1 MIHNKYILQFVGAI
15 YILFFASL
23 LLPITQFGIVPR
35 TAKGIA
41 GIFLAPFFHGSFRH
55 LISNTVPLIVL
66 LFILNTFYPKKAVS
80 VVVFSALAGGFLV
93 WLLGR
98 SANHIGASGL
108 IYGLAAF
115 LMANGF
121 IEKKMVPLMISVGVI
136 LLYGGMVWGVF
147 PSVNRYI
154 SWEGHLFGAIA
165 GVLAAYLLK
174 GSTNA

>member
-1 MIHNKYILQFVGAI
+1 MIHNKYILQFVAAI
-15 YILFFASL
+15 YVVFFASL

-35 TAKGIA
+35 TTKGIV
-41 GIFLAPFFHGSFRH
+41 GIFLAPFFHGGWRH

-66 LFILNTFYPKKAVS
+66 LFILNTFYPKKALS
-80 VVVFSALAGGFLV
+80 VIIFSSLTGGFLV
-93 WLLGR
+93 WLMGR
-98 SANHIGASGL
+98 NANHIGASGL

-121 IEKKMVPLMISVGVI
+121 IEKKIIPLMISIGVI
-136 LLYGGMVWGVF
+136 LLYGGLIWGVF
-147 PSVNRYI
+147 PSINRYI

-174 GSTNA
+174 GAANS